1 MDESK
6 GLKTFKEDME
16 IELKGLIASNKL
28 LMDYQRQSR
37 KDKKRLCN
45 IIVILIIC
53 MFLEALG
60 GFAIFAWY
68 ESQFEY
74 ANGEVVTETKTEDY
88 ETKGKNAN
96 INKVDGNQYNDN
108 ATHNEK

>member
-16 IELKGLIASNKL
+16 IELKSLIASNKL

-45 IIVILIIC
+45 IIIILIIC

-74 ANGEVVTETKTEDY
+74 ADSNVVTEEYSTEGD
-88 ETKGKNAN
+88 NAN
-96 INKVDGNQYNDN
+96 INKIDGNQYNGN